1 MSESPRLLAE
11 FERAPGVI
19 KQFPEDFQV
28 EEVPLYEPGGSG
40 THTYFR
46 IEKRGISTMEAVHA
60 VGAALDVRRRDIGYA
75 GLKDAH
81 AVTRQW
87 MSVEHVPPEKIQAL
101 ELSHIR
107 VLEVDLHGNKLR
119 LGHLA
124 GNRFLIRVRQTAPH
138 RLAEFQDALKVLTAR
153 GVPNYFGPQ
162 RFGGR
167 GDTDRVGRAVV
178 RGEIADAVDLILG
191 RPGPAD
197 RGAVLRAREHYEA
210 GRYEEAAR
218 AWPWAFRDERR
229 ALRALQRAGGR
240 KKSAFFAIDKALRRF
255 YVSAYQSWL
264 FNVIVAQR
272 LGTGL
277 DRLETGDL
285 AIRHGSRSVFLVED
299 APHEQ
304 PRADAFEISPSG
316 PLFGY
321 RMTEPEG
328 QPGAR
333 ERELLNSEGLAA
345 DSFRSGPQR
354 VKGGRRALRFAPQDA
369 AIRLGADDAGAYLEL
384 RFTLSRGCYAT
395 SLLRELFVDLQTEGS
410 EQDADDGGDL
420 SEGE

>member
-1 MSESPRLLAE
+1 MSELPRLLGDFA
-11 FERAPGVI
+11 RPPGLI
-19 KQFPEDFQV
+19 KHFAEDFEV
-28 EEVPLYEPGGSG
+28 EEVPLYEPGGTG

-46 IEKRGISTMEAVHA
+46 IEKRGVSTMEAVHA
-60 VGAALDVRRRDIGYA
+60 IAAALDVRRRDIGYA

-87 MSVEHVPPEKIQAL
+87 MSIEHLPPERVQAL

-107 VLEVDLHGNKLR
+107 ILEVDLHGNKLR

-124 GNRFLIRVRQTAPH
+124 GNRFVIRVRQTEPH
-138 RLAEFQDALKVLTAR
+138 RLADFQDALRALCER

-178 RGEIADAVDLILG
+178 RGEIAEAVDLILG
-191 RPGPAD
+191 RPAPAD
-197 RGAVLRAREHYEA
+197 DGAVLRARQHYEA
-210 GRYEEAAR
+210 GRFEEAAR

-229 ALRALQRAGGR
+229 ALRALQRARGR

-264 FNVIVAQR
+264 FNAIAAQ
-272 LGTGL
+272 
-277 DRLETGDL
+277 RLETGLGQLQTGDL
-285 AIRHGSRSVFLVED
+285 AMRHGSRSVFLVED
-299 APHEQ
+299 AAVEQ
-304 PRADAFEISPSG
+304 PRADAFEISPTG

-321 RMTEPEG
+321 RMSHPQG
-328 QPGAR
+328 IPGTMEAQLLSN
-333 ERELLNSEGLAA
+333 EELTD

-354 VKGGRRALRFAPQDA
+354 VKGGRRVLRFRPEDA
-369 AIRLGADDAGAYLEL
+369 SIRLGADDSGAYLEL

-395 SLLRELFVDLQTEGS
+395 SLLRELFVGMGPEES
-410 EQDADDGGDL
+410 EQDAENGGDH
-420 SEGE
+420 SEED